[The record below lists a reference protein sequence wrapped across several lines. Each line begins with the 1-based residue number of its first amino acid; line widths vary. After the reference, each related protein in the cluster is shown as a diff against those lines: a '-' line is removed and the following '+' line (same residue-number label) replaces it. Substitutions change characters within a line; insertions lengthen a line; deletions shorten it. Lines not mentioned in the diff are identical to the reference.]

1 MFFGENILLQTLGMK
16 SEGVTILK
24 CNCGQSIGDEL
35 FTSVGD
41 GFYFFFFSVIHNLDK
56 YAFASCCAIL
66 LLDRRQNEPGKVA
79 VLNRLTTL
87 P

>member
-41 GFYFFFFSVIHNLDK
+41 GFYYFPL
-56 YAFASCCAIL
+56 A
-66 LLDRRQNEPGKVA
+66 
-79 VLNRLTTL
+79 
-87 P
+87 